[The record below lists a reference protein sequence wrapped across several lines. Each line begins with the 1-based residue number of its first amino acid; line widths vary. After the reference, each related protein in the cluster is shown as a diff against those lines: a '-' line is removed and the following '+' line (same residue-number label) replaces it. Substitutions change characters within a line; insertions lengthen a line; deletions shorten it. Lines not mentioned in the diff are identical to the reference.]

1 MRLFNFFKSKKN
13 VITNETTSAKSKTVI
28 TSKENDFSYTDER
41 DGHVYKIVKIGK
53 QIWMAENLAYKAS
66 SGCLVYGNVSKYGY
80 LYTWETAMNVCP
92 KGWHLP
98 SKQEFEILVTYLGG
112 KDVAGG
118 KLKSK
123 TVWKSPNKCA
133 TNSSGFSA
141 LAGGSTFLGKPWHID
156 EEGSWWSSSM
166 EKTDVASSFA
176 LQYDTGDA
184 NIWGNSMSF
193 HSSVRCLRDEPS
205 SLIKSDNNNN
215 ERDLSEKLDP
225 IALIN
230 AIKSNN
236 IDTMRTLIAQG
247 VDVNFKQCD
256 GGTALLFASGIGNVE
271 CIKELIAHGA
281 DVNVKYNNGM
291 TPLMYASMRNHP
303 QIVRMLCE
311 KNVDINAKDDE
322 GWSALNKAAGKG
334 FIDCVNILLEK
345 GADPNTKDND
355 GQSALMSAASE
366 GHLEIVKQLM
376 QKGANCGAKDNYN
389 VDALMYAAKYGHT
402 SCAKLIET
410 SMKNRF

>member
-1 MRLFNFFKSKKN
+1 MNIFKRFFGGLTDNSTAIKSTTQQLS
-13 VITNETTSAKSKTVI
+13 TNDNSFK
-28 TSKENDFSYTDER
+28 DPR
-41 DGHVYKIVKIGK
+41 DGKVYKTVKIGT

-66 SGCLVYGNVSKYGY
+66 NGCLEYGKVSKYGY

-98 SKQEFEILVTYLGG
+98 SKQEFEILVRYLGG
-112 KDVAGG
+112 KEVAGG

-156 EEGSWWSSSM
+156 EEGTWWSSSV
-166 EKTDVASSFA
+166 EKTDVATSFA

-193 HSSVRCLRDEPS
+193 HSSVRCLRDDPS
-205 SLIKSDNNNN
+205 SLIKSENNNI
-215 ERDLSEKLDP
+215 ERDLSEKFDP
-225 IALIN
+225 TALIN
-230 AIKSNN
+230 AVKNN
-236 IDTMRTLIAQG
+236 DFDTIQTLIAQG
-247 VDVNFKQCD
+247 ADVNFKQSD
-256 GGTALLFASGIGNVE
+256 GGTALMFASGIGNVE
-271 CIKELIAHGA
+271 CVKELIAHDA

-291 TPLMYASMRNHP
+291 TPLMYASMRNYP

-311 KNVDINAKDDE
+311 KNVDINADDE

-334 FIDCVNILLEK
+334 SIDCVNILLEK

-366 GHLEIVKQLM
+366 GHSEIVKQLI

-389 VDALMYAAKYGHT
+389 VDALMYAAKHGHT